1 MVYTLKGKVK
11 RFIETT
17 LIGNRKMALD
27 IIAELMIADDNN
39 LQSNKSFSHRNISY
53 SIDLIHNGA
62 GVEYTLW
69 RNSNKV
75 LRFAMVDGEL
85 ITNIQKRDKERLYR
99 TWKELV

>member
-17 LIGNRKMALD
+17 LISDRKMALD
-27 IIAELMIADDNN
+27 IITELMIADDNN
-39 LQSNKSFSHRNISY
+39 LQSSKSFSLNNISY
-53 SIDLIHNGA
+53 VIELVPNGA

-69 RNSNKV
+69 RNSKKV
-75 LRFAMVDGEL
+75 FRFAMVDGEL